1 MIEVKELY
9 TWLINTAKTLNINI
23 YSSLDFSY
31 NCNFHVHNIFENEI
45 NNNFCMFPSN
55 KIDSYKDILN
65 ICSIFSVL
73 CNIPQ
78 KEFKIF
84 IKKMC
89 IFLSKNNKKDINLIH
104 KILYNLKNF
113 VSNQYI
119 FDNLPHNILYN
130 IIREAYLLSSVDI
143 YFHLNKSNALIDN
156 NSKKNTINNTT
167 NKTTNIIKYFENY
180 YLKLYDNLEIFND
193 YSVKKFYELSK
204 SESNKIVHLKNTL
217 CT

>member
-9 TWLINTAKTLNINI
+9 GWLLNTAKTLNVNI
-23 YSSLDFSY
+23 YSSLDFSH

-119 FDNLPHNILYN
+119 FDNLSHNILYN
-130 IIREAYLLSSVDI
+130 IIREAFLLSSIDI

-156 NSKKNTINNTT
+156 NSTKNTT
-167 NKTTNIIKYFENY
+167 KIIKYFENY